1 MICTIYRLEKYKF
14 YRFDAIDGEPVE
26 DRVQLGYF
34 SDKQQLKNSV
44 LLCHNNGI
52 AKDDLKITKFAI
64 HLRKRH
70 KYIYELNYSYTIFL
84 DSEKEYYVDYDYVF
98 DPKSTRGECLALKQ
112 KLLKEKKYKYSTDKN
127 YSTDSDKGFTIE
139 KYKLNEF
146 YNQSVVFNV
155 K

>member
-1 MICTIYRLEKYKF
+1 M
-14 YRFDAIDGEPVE
+14 
-26 DRVQLGYF
+26 
-34 SDKQQLKNSV
+34 
-44 LLCHNNGI
+44 
-52 AKDDLKITKFAI
+52 
-64 HLRKRH
+64 
-70 KYIYELNYSYTIFL
+70 
-84 DSEKEYYVDYDYVF
+84 
-98 DPKSTRGECLALKQ
+98 ALKQ